1 MKLTHVSTFSDEQVN
16 EKFLALIHDKWTYT
30 RTFTLET
37 GGSNPNTKV
46 FLDCHGLDT
55 IATIDING
63 QTATKTNN
71 QFRRYVV
78 DISSLI
84 SPGENTIAISFDDAT
99 AYALEASE
107 AYPYYVPDMFNISD
121 AQHGF
126 PCRNFVRKEQCSF
139 SWDWGPAFAP
149 CGIWRPIELHVVDS
163 FQVLQWHWNVAMSEE
178 SRDLWELQI
187 TADCYSVDVTEV
199 DCFITLES
207 LDKSTSIPLNFDS
220 KHHMSNE
227 YCTLTL
233 SAKVPAD
240 KVSLWWPRG
249 LGNQSLYQVTVQI
262 FKAQGS
268 VGGPKMLFND
278 AFRCGFR
285 TCRLVQDSVDHPL
298 ASGTGFWFEVNGVS
312 LFAKGTNWIPAHAF
326 DKLGSWKKKRLLLES
341 CMVANMNMIRIWGGG
356 VYEDDVFYDYCDRHG
371 IMIWQEFMF
380 ACALYP
386 TDAEFLGNVRQEVE
400 YQVKRLGGHPSLIL
414 WSGNNENQEFMV
426 RGWDKATV
434 ENPYIFSI
442 DYHKLYI
449 ETIRDAVLKLDRT
462 RSFISSS
469 PSAGIISESPYTE
482 RYVLKDAERGL
493 YGDVHFY
500 DYKHDGRHAEN
511 FPNTRFA
518 SEYGAQSMPRFSLW
532 KTVSTLNDWH
542 PLSPLSIHRNHH
554 RNGQQEILQQI
565 EMQFRLPQV
574 LSTYYNTLPQEET
587 HQVDGDVREVL
598 MDIFCYLSQVVQAQ
612 SISLQTEHYRRGQ
625 GSPYRTMGALYWQW
639 SSIEHDGKWKMLH
652 HFVKRAFQD
661 ILVSTVELPGR
672 QGLEV
677 HVSNNKQVEAGGVL
691 TIRSHRI
698 DGVELKLAQPSE
710 IPFHVGAQSS
720 TCVLTLPDCVLRS
733 TEGGGDGDADS
744 SYWQLVS
751 IGAYVTNDLR
761 EKHSDDGSKTRRE
774 QLPRTFHLYPTR
786 EPFPIEQLSSET
798 SIIIE
803 DVRLQPSGWSHNEN
817 SSSTGDKREY
827 GKDDED
833 RDKEEEGFVVEFTIQ
848 STAVAGYVW
857 LEWTRPF
864 VGGSNGVSDE
874 ETPSFGYF
882 DDNGF
887 WLLPL
892 YKKVVRYHGRGRCTS
907 PPKISDISIKSLFD
921 ALQSFDFV

>member
-1 MKLTHVSTFSDEQVN
+1 MRTTQTLNGTWTLHNNDKTILIDAGVPGQVHDALLKSGYLKEDPYFGLN
-16 EKFLALIHDKWTYT
+16 YVDEKFLALIHDKWTYT

-37 GGSNPNTKV
+37 GGSNTNTKV

-84 SPGENTIAISFDDAT
+84 NPGENTIAISFDDAT

-178 SRDLWELQI
+178 SRDVWELQI

-227 YCTLTL
+227 YCTLIL

-268 VGGPKMLFND
+268 AGGPKMLFND
-278 AFRCGFR
+278 VFRCGFR

-426 RGWDKATV
+426 KGWDKATV

-469 PSAGIISESPYTE
+469 PSAGIVSESPYTE

-518 SEYGAQSMPRFSLW
+518 S
-532 KTVSTLNDWH
+532 
-542 PLSPLSIHRNHH
+542 
-554 RNGQQEILQQI
+554 
-565 EMQFRLPQV
+565 
-574 LSTYYNTLPQEET
+574 
-587 HQVDGDVREVL
+587 
-598 MDIFCYLSQVVQAQ
+598 
-612 SISLQTEHYRRGQ
+612 
-625 GSPYRTMGALYWQW
+625 
-639 SSIEHDGKWKMLH
+639 GKWKMLH

-761 EKHSDDGSKTRRE
+761 DKHSDDGSQTRRE

-817 SSSTGDKREY
+817 SSSTSHKREY
-827 GKDDED
+827 DKDDED

-864 VGGSNGVSDE
+864 VGGSNGVADE